1 MSRALA
7 LMPLVALAALAALFL
22 GYALKHDPRVE
33 PAALV
38 GRPAPRLALAPLDG
52 GPAAP
57 LAVGAG
63 RPVLVNFFASWCVPC
78 AEEAPALMALK
89 AQGVPILGVAYKDDP
104 VETRRFLGER
114 GDPFAGVRLD
124 PDARPVTAVTTR
136 QRLSGTSAE
145 ALLGAVKAKYG
156 PPLYTRNDGTNLD
169 WVGRDPA
176 NRDGAPVEIIA
187 DVRPDNGGSS
197 LLLTVWEKPYQ
208 DPRPKPA
215 APAPAALAPK
225 L

>member
-7 LMPLVALAALAALFL
+7 LLPLVALAALAALFL

-124 PDARPVTAVTTR
+124 PDGRAGVDFGVSGVPESFLVDAHGRITAKWAGALTPEQADAVA
-136 QRLSGTSAE
+136 SA
-145 ALLGAVKAKYG
+145 AAH
-156 PPLYTRNDGTNLD
+156 
-169 WVGRDPA
+169 PA
-176 NRDGAPVEIIA
+176 G
-187 DVRPDNGGSS
+187 
-197 LLLTVWEKPYQ
+197 
-208 DPRPKPA
+208 
-215 APAPAALAPK
+215 
-225 L
+225 